1 MLGDFNRLTRSV
13 FIKRDL
19 IIKELTYFKNQNYNA
34 LNMIQQPAITIRV
47 NKFQQ
52 SNLVSVR
59 LNPLVLVKDQEKLA
73 ASVICT

>member
-19 IIKELTYFKNQNYNA
+19 IIKELTYFKNQNDNA